1 MPVRQSRTQIKNL
14 RVCRVSEGSRTEEL
28 DSIIHEVEVVIRL
41 DGRAHRRLFCLPTHL
56 EELALGHLLSQGI
69 VASPDIKIEPREND
83 IWIYSQRKSGAIKPQ
98 KITSQ
103 LRIAQDQVFDSVKR
117 LDANS
122 ILYRKTG
129 GTHVVGILNDS
140 RQIFVEDIS
149 RHCAIDK
156 VIGLVLKRGVD
167 LSQSVLVTS
176 CRQTL
181 STITKA
187 IYAQIPIVISV
198 SAATDLAIENA
209 DLFGIT
215 LVGFA
220 RGRQFNIYC
229 HDWRILPPPG

>member
-1 MPVRQSRTQIKNL
+1 MPARQSRTPIKNL
-14 RVCRVSEGSRTEEL
+14 RVCRVSEDSRTEEL

-41 DGRAHRRLFCLPTHL
+41 DGRAHRRLFCLPIHL
-56 EELALGHLLSQGI
+56 EELVLGYLLSQGV
-69 VASPDIKIEPREND
+69 VASPDIKIEPRKND

-103 LRIAQDQVFDSVKR
+103 LRIAQNQVFDSVNR
-117 LDANS
+117 LDENS

-129 GTHVVGILNDS
+129 GTHVVGILKDS

-156 VIGLVLKRGVD
+156 VIGLAVKRGID

-181 STITKA
+181 STIRKA

-220 RGRQFNIYC
+220 REQQFNIYC
-229 HDWRILPPPG
+229 HDWRILPPLG